1 MFMIYWPFIKKNI
14 PLLSLLIGSV
24 VLGACTSQSDTNQA
38 ATLTAAS
45 AAAVIEPTVPEPTA
59 TDAPKRSL
67 VVCMGQE
74 PDTLF
79 LYGGSTR
86 SMWTILE
93 GIYDGPFDMVDYEP
107 QAVILEK
114 MPDLENGLAVST
126 PVEVQRGDYVIDAN
140 GDLIVLDREA
150 SVLPSGCT
158 DISCAQTWD
167 GKTQLRMDQ
176 LTAKFSLLPNLTWSD
191 GKPLTSADSVYSYQ
205 LAADPAFKTSV
216 FVNQRTSSY
225 LALDDRTVEWKG
237 IPGYFPDQYQTYFW
251 TPLPQHQL
259 GAIAPADLLASEQA
273 IKTPLGWGPYKIQEW
288 VKGDHITL
296 EKNPLYFRASEG
308 LPKFDN
314 LVFRFIGDYADQN
327 IAALLSGEC
336 DVVDQRSLLIE
347 ELETVLT
354 LQKNNE
360 LKAYTVP
367 SAEFEHIELG
377 IKPAS
382 YDDGYNPFG
391 VDRPDFFGDV
401 RTRQAVTQCINREG
415 IISRWLL
422 DQTKI
427 PVGLYPPGY
436 IYSLVDPEPLPYDAE
451 AAKVLL
457 DQIGWKEYDGDP
469 ATPRTAIG
477 IPGIPDGTSFTV
489 KYVTTTDALR
499 VKIVQHV
506 ADHLKDCGIALE
518 VETVDPAVLYAAGP
532 EGVLFGRNFDMAQ
545 FAWSAGLTNPC
556 VHYQT
561 DQIPQAENQWLT
573 VNLGGFSDEN
583 YDAACYTATHTLPTA
598 GEAYTKQQLNVQTQF
613 IEKLPIIPLYYR
625 LKTVV
630 SRTDFCGLTL
640 NSSTRSALYEIEAYD
655 YGETCSAQK

>member
-1 MFMIYWPFIKKNI
+1 MVYWPFYKKNI
-14 PLLSLLIGSV
+14 ILLPLLVLSI
-24 VLGACTSQSDTNQA
+24 VLGACTTQPEANQA
-38 ATLTAAS
+38 ATLS
-45 AAAVIEPTVPEPTA
+45 AESSAAVIEPTFTEPAA
-59 TDAPKRSL
+59 TETPKRSM

-74 PDTLF
+74 PETLF
-79 LYGGSTR
+79 LYGGSSR

-114 MPDLENGLAVST
+114 MPDLENGLAGSF
-126 PVEVQRGDYVIDAN
+126 PIEVKRGAYVIDATGN
-140 GDLIVLDREA
+140 LIVLDRGA
-150 SVLPSGCT
+150 SILPSGCT
-158 DISCAQTWD
+158 DYSCAQIWD
-167 GKTQLRMDQ
+167 GKSQLMMDQ
-176 LTAKFSLLPNLTWSD
+176 LTAKFTLLPNLTWSD
-191 GKPLTSADSVYSYQ
+191 GEPLTAADSVFSYQ
-205 LAADPAFKTSV
+205 LAVDPAFETSV
-216 FVNQRTSSY
+216 YLNQRTASY

-237 IPGYFPDQYQTYFW
+237 VPGFFPDQYQTYFW

-259 GAIAPADLLASEQA
+259 GAIVPADLLVSEQA
-273 IKTPLGWGPYKIQEW
+273 SRQPLGWGPYKIQEW
-288 VKGDHITL
+288 VDGDHITL
-296 EKNPLYFRASEG
+296 EKNPLYFRAGEG

-314 LVFRFIGDYADQN
+314 VVFRFIGDYADQN

-336 DVVDQRSLLIE
+336 DIVDQRSLLIE

-360 LKAYTVP
+360 LKAYTIP

-382 YDDGYNPFG
+382 YDDGFNPFG
-391 VDRPDFFGDV
+391 VDRPDYFGDV
-401 RTRQAVTQCINREG
+401 RTRKAITQCINREG

-436 IYSLVDPEPLPYDAE
+436 IYSLVDPEPLSYEAE
-451 AAKVLL
+451 AARVLL

-469 ATPRTAIG
+469 NTPRTAIG
-477 IPGIPDGTSFTV
+477 IPGIPDGTSFTIR
-489 KYVTTTDALR
+489 YVTTTDALR
-499 VKIVQHV
+499 VKIAQHV
-506 ADHLKDCGIALE
+506 SDHLKECGIALE
-518 VETVDPAVLYAAGP
+518 VETVDPADLYAAGP

-561 DQIPQAENQWLT
+561 DQIPRAENQWLT

-583 YDAACYTATHTLPTA
+583 YDAQCFAATHTLPTA
-598 GEAYTKQQLNVQTQF
+598 GEAYTKQQLAVQTLY

-630 SRTDFCGLTL
+630 SRTDFCGLNL
-640 NSSTRSALYEIEAYD
+640 NSSARSALYEIETFD
-655 YGETCSAQK
+655 IGDSCSVQK

>member
-1 MFMIYWPFIKKNI
+1 MVYWSFLKKSI
-14 PLLSLLIGSV
+14 ILPPLLVFSI
-24 VLGACTSQSDTNQA
+24 VLGACTSHPESNQA
-38 ATLTAAS
+38 ATLS
-45 AAAVIEPTVPEPTA
+45 AEPDAVIIEPTVVEPTA
-59 TDAPKRSL
+59 TETPKRSM

-74 PDTLF
+74 PETLF
-79 LYGGSTR
+79 LYGGSSR

-93 GIYDGPFDMVDYEP
+93 GIYDGPFDIVDYVP
-107 QAVILEK
+107 QAVILEQ
-114 MPDLENGLAVST
+114 MPDMENGLAVST
-126 PVEVQRGDYVIDAN
+126 PVEVQRGDYVINAN
-140 GDLIVLDREA
+140 GDLIVLD
-150 SVLPSGCT
+150 SGVSILPSGCM
-158 DISCAQTWD
+158 DIGCAQTWD
-167 GKTQLRMDQ
+167 GKTQLMMDQ
-176 LTAKFSLLPNLTWSD
+176 LTTKFSLLANLTWSD
-191 GKPLTSADSVYSYQ
+191 GEPLTAADSVFSYQ
-205 LAADPAFKTSV
+205 LAADPAFGTSV
-216 FVNQRTSSY
+216 YVNQRTSSY

-237 IPGYFPDQYQTYFW
+237 VPGFFPDQYQAYFW

-259 GAIAPADLLASEQA
+259 SSIVPADLLVSELA
-273 IKTPLGWGPYKIQEW
+273 TREPLGWGPYKIQEW
-288 VKGDHITL
+288 VDGDHITL
-296 EKNPLYFRASEG
+296 EKNPLYFRASEE

-314 LVFRFIGDYADQN
+314 VVFRFIGDYADQN

-336 DVVDQRSLLIE
+336 DIVDQRSLLIE

-377 IKPAS
+377 IKPVS

-401 RTRQAVTQCINREG
+401 RTRSAITQCINREG

-422 DQTKI
+422 DQTEI

-436 IYSLVDPEPLPYDAE
+436 IYSLVDPDPLPYDAE
-451 AAKVLL
+451 AARVLL

-469 ATPRTAIG
+469 NTPRTAIG

-499 VKIVQHV
+499 EKIAQHV
-506 ADHLKDCGIALE
+506 ADHLMECGIALE
-518 VETVDPAVLYAAGP
+518 IEFIDPADLYAAGP

-545 FAWSAGLTNPC
+545 FAWGAGLTNPC

-561 DQIPQAENQWLT
+561 DQIPRPENQWLT

-583 YDAACYTATHTLPTA
+583 YDAQCFAATHTLPTA
-598 GEAYTKQQLNVQTQF
+598 AEAYTKQQLAVQTLY
-613 IEKLPIIPLYYR
+613 IENLPIIPLYYR

-630 SRTDFCGLTL
+630 SRIDFCGLKL
-640 NSSTRSALYEIEAYD
+640 NSSTRSALYEIETFD
-655 YGETCSAQK
+655 IGESCSMQK